1 MTVGKSENS
10 SSDITGEE
18 NDVSSQKAES
28 AAPHE
33 KQGNHQANQ
42 HPEHNESPETVSHEE
57 GVSAPGPDS
66 TDSQARGGGAGDQSE
81 DDIETLRAE
90 NVQLRDEFLRAHAD
104 AENARKRAQTEIS
117 NARRFALEGFAA
129 ELLNVRDSLDLA
141 RSVDLD
147 GTEGVV
153 ERVVEGLELTL
164 KQLDSAFE
172 RFAVFEIS
180 PEVGDKLD
188 PESHQAMT
196 LAPSTDVA
204 PNHICQ
210 VIQKGYRLHDRLLRP
225 ARVIVAKVPD
235 GEDGGEKSPS
245 DA

>member
-1 MTVGKSENS
+1 MTVGNSEKPSGNPASETSATAS
-10 SSDITGEE
+10 SHESEANENPEGDQTLEAFSRKDGLPTDEHDSAGSDAETGSAVDSGEE
-18 NDVSSQKAES
+18 DEADEWE
-28 AAPHE
+28 A
-33 KQGNHQANQ
+33 
-42 HPEHNESPETVSHEE
+42 
-57 GVSAPGPDS
+57 
-66 TDSQARGGGAGDQSE
+66 
-81 DDIETLRAE
+81 LRAE
-90 NVQLRDEFLRAHAD
+90 NARLRDESLRAYAD

-117 NARRFALEGFAA
+117 NARRFALEGFAS

-141 RSVDLD
+141 KSVDLD
-147 GTEGVV
+147 GAEGVV

-172 RFAVFEIS
+172 QFSVFEIS

-196 LAPSTDVA
+196 LAPSSDVA

-225 ARVIVAKVPD
+225 ARVIVAKAPE
-235 GEDGGEKSPS
+235 GED
-245 DA
+245 

>member
-1 MTVGKSENS
+1 MTVGKSEKTSDAAASETSATAS
-10 SSDITGEE
+10 SHQSEADQSQEGDETLET
-18 NDVSSQKAES
+18 SSREDGLPADEQD
-28 AAPHE
+28 AA
-33 KQGNHQANQ
+33 G
-42 HPEHNESPETVSHEE
+42 
-57 GVSAPGPDS
+57 
-66 TDSQARGGGAGDQSE
+66 SQAEAASAVDAGEKDE
-81 DDIETLRAE
+81 ADEADELEVLRAE
-90 NVQLRDEFLRAHAD
+90 NAQLRDESLRAYAD

-117 NARRFALEGFAA
+117 NARRFALEGFAS

-141 RSVDLD
+141 KSVDLD
-147 GTEGVV
+147 GAEGVV

-172 RFAVFEIS
+172 RFSVFEIS

-225 ARVIVAKVPD
+225 ARVIVAKAPE
-235 GEDGGEKSPS
+235 GEDTGEKSSP

>member
-1 MTVGKSENS
+1 MTVGKSEKTSDDAASETSATAS
-10 SSDITGEE
+10 SHQSEADQSQEGDETLET
-18 NDVSSQKAES
+18 SSREDGLPADEQD
-28 AAPHE
+28 AA
-33 KQGNHQANQ
+33 G
-42 HPEHNESPETVSHEE
+42 
-57 GVSAPGPDS
+57 
-66 TDSQARGGGAGDQSE
+66 SQAEAGSAVDAGE
-81 DDIETLRAE
+81 KDEADEADELEVLRAE
-90 NVQLRDEFLRAHAD
+90 NAQLRDESLRAYAD

-117 NARRFALEGFAA
+117 NARRFALEGFAS

-141 RSVDLD
+141 KSVDLD
-147 GTEGVV
+147 GAEGVV

-172 RFAVFEIS
+172 RFSVFEIS

-225 ARVIVAKVPD
+225 ARVIVAKAPE
-235 GEDGGEKSPS
+235 GEDTGEKSSP

>member
-1 MTVGKSENS
+1 MTVGKSEKPSDNPASETSATAS
-10 SSDITGEE
+10 SHESEANENPEGDQTLEAFSRKDGLPTDEHDSAGSDAETGAAVDSGEE
-18 NDVSSQKAES
+18 DEADEWE
-28 AAPHE
+28 A
-33 KQGNHQANQ
+33 
-42 HPEHNESPETVSHEE
+42 
-57 GVSAPGPDS
+57 
-66 TDSQARGGGAGDQSE
+66 
-81 DDIETLRAE
+81 LRAE
-90 NVQLRDEFLRAHAD
+90 NARLRDESLRAYAD

-117 NARRFALEGFAA
+117 NARRFALEGFAS

-141 RSVDLD
+141 KSVDLD
-147 GTEGVV
+147 GAEGVV

-172 RFAVFEIS
+172 QFSVFEIS

-225 ARVIVAKVPD
+225 ARVIVAKAPE
-235 GEDGGEKSPS
+235 GED
-245 DA
+245 

>member
-1 MTVGKSENS
+1 MTVGKSEKTSDNAASETSATAS
-10 SSDITGEE
+10 SHQSEADQSQEGDETLET
-18 NDVSSQKAES
+18 SSREDGLPADEQD
-28 AAPHE
+28 AA
-33 KQGNHQANQ
+33 G
-42 HPEHNESPETVSHEE
+42 
-57 GVSAPGPDS
+57 
-66 TDSQARGGGAGDQSE
+66 SQAEAGSAVDAGE
-81 DDIETLRAE
+81 KDEADEADELEVLRAE
-90 NVQLRDEFLRAHAD
+90 NAQLRDESLRAYAD

-117 NARRFALEGFAA
+117 NARRFALEGFAS

-141 RSVDLD
+141 KSVDLD
-147 GTEGVV
+147 GAEGVV

-172 RFAVFEIS
+172 RFSVFEIS

-225 ARVIVAKVPD
+225 ARVIVAKAPE
-235 GEDGGEKSPS
+235 GEDTGEKSSP

>member
-1 MTVGKSENS
+1 MTVGKSEKTSDDAS
-10 SSDITGEE
+10 SETSATA
-18 NDVSSQKAES
+18 SS
-28 AAPHE
+28 
-33 KQGNHQANQ
+33 HQSEANQ
-42 HPEHNESPETVSHEE
+42 SQEGDETLETSSREDGLPADE
-57 GVSAPGPDS
+57 QDAAG
-66 TDSQARGGGAGDQSE
+66 SQAEAGSAVDAGE
-81 DDIETLRAE
+81 KDEADEADELEVLRAE
-90 NVQLRDEFLRAHAD
+90 NAQLRDESLRAYAD

-117 NARRFALEGFAA
+117 NARRFALEGFAS

-141 RSVDLD
+141 KSVDLD
-147 GTEGVV
+147 GAEGVV

-172 RFAVFEIS
+172 RFSVFEIS

-225 ARVIVAKVPD
+225 ARVIVAKAPE
-235 GEDGGEKSPS
+235 GEDTGEKSSP

>member
-1 MTVGKSENS
+1 MTVGKSEKTSDDAASETSATAS
-10 SSDITGEE
+10 S
-18 NDVSSQKAES
+18 
-28 AAPHE
+28 
-33 KQGNHQANQ
+33 HQSEANQ
-42 HPEHNESPETVSHEE
+42 SQEGDETLETSSREDGLPADE
-57 GVSAPGPDS
+57 QDAAG
-66 TDSQARGGGAGDQSE
+66 SQAEAASAVDAGEKDE
-81 DDIETLRAE
+81 ADEADELEVLRAE
-90 NVQLRDEFLRAHAD
+90 NAQLRDESLRAYAD

-117 NARRFALEGFAA
+117 NARRFALEGFAS

-141 RSVDLD
+141 KSVDLD
-147 GTEGVV
+147 GAEGVV

-172 RFAVFEIS
+172 RFSVFEIS

-225 ARVIVAKVPD
+225 ARVIVAKAPE
-235 GEDGGEKSPS
+235 GEDTGEKSSP

>member
-1 MTVGKSENS
+1 MTVGKSEKPSDNPASETSATAS
-10 SSDITGEE
+10 SHESEANENPEGDQTPEAFSRKDGLPTDEHDSAGSDAETGSAVDSGEE
-18 NDVSSQKAES
+18 DEADEWE
-28 AAPHE
+28 A
-33 KQGNHQANQ
+33 
-42 HPEHNESPETVSHEE
+42 
-57 GVSAPGPDS
+57 
-66 TDSQARGGGAGDQSE
+66 
-81 DDIETLRAE
+81 LRAE
-90 NVQLRDEFLRAHAD
+90 NARLRDESLRAYAD

-117 NARRFALEGFAA
+117 NARRFALEGFAS

-141 RSVDLD
+141 KSVDLD
-147 GTEGVV
+147 GAEGVV

-172 RFAVFEIS
+172 QFSVFEIS

-196 LAPSTDVA
+196 LAPSSDVA

-225 ARVIVAKVPD
+225 ARVIVAKAPE
-235 GEDGGEKSPS
+235 GED
-245 DA
+245 

>member
-1 MTVGKSENS
+1 MTVGKSEK
-10 SSDITGEE
+10 SSDNPASETSATASSHESEANENPEGDQTLEAFSRKDGLPTDEHDSAGSDAETGSAVDSGEE
-18 NDVSSQKAES
+18 DEADEWE
-28 AAPHE
+28 A
-33 KQGNHQANQ
+33 
-42 HPEHNESPETVSHEE
+42 
-57 GVSAPGPDS
+57 
-66 TDSQARGGGAGDQSE
+66 
-81 DDIETLRAE
+81 LRAE
-90 NVQLRDEFLRAHAD
+90 NARLRDESLRAYAD

-117 NARRFALEGFAA
+117 NARRFALEGFAS

-141 RSVDLD
+141 KSVDLD
-147 GTEGVV
+147 GAEGVV

-172 RFAVFEIS
+172 QFSVFEIS

-196 LAPSTDVA
+196 LAPSSDVA

-225 ARVIVAKVPD
+225 ARVIVAKAPE
-235 GEDGGEKSPS
+235 GED
-245 DA
+245 

>member
-1 MTVGKSENS
+1 MTVGKSEK
-10 SSDITGEE
+10 SSDNPASETSATASSHESEANENPEGDQTLEEFSRKDGLPTDEHDSAGSDAETGSAVDSGEE
-18 NDVSSQKAES
+18 DEADEWE
-28 AAPHE
+28 A
-33 KQGNHQANQ
+33 
-42 HPEHNESPETVSHEE
+42 
-57 GVSAPGPDS
+57 
-66 TDSQARGGGAGDQSE
+66 
-81 DDIETLRAE
+81 LRAE
-90 NVQLRDEFLRAHAD
+90 NARLRDESLRAYAD

-117 NARRFALEGFAA
+117 NARRFALEGFAS

-141 RSVDLD
+141 KSVDLD
-147 GTEGVV
+147 GAEGVV

-172 RFAVFEIS
+172 QFSVFEIS

-196 LAPSTDVA
+196 LAPSSDVA

-225 ARVIVAKVPD
+225 ARVIVAKAPE
-235 GEDGGEKSPS
+235 GED
-245 DA
+245 